1 MGIGNIIHKI
11 ISFTKSASVKVSHV
25 FAELVG
31 SDKAA
36 AFGHAALDVLKTAEG
51 KVVLDAVIALQA
63 VTPAL
68 SGESKLA
75 QVKTK
80 VASDFAAM
88 GKEVPS
94 VLLNMLIEVA
104 VGAINGHFADAE
116 AKANDKQ
123 PIVNEVK

>member
-1 MGIGNIIHKI
+1 MSIGSIIHKI

-63 VTPAL
+63 VTP
-68 SGESKLA
+68 GLA
-75 QVKTK
+75 VR
-80 VASDFAAM
+80 
-88 GKEVPS
+88 
-94 VLLNMLIEVA
+94 
-104 VGAINGHFADAE
+104 
-116 AKANDKQ
+116 
-123 PIVNEVK
+123 VNWLRSRLRWLATSRRWARKCRRCC